1 LIGERKCKQKKA
13 PYSLLTIRY
22 SLFDMPQRVMITAAA
37 TGIGRAIAKAFH
49 DEGARVHIC
58 DINEDVLNVFR
69 EDFPDIAAT
78 LVDVQNEAEVDA
90 WFDDALDDLGG
101 LDVMVNNAGIKGPT
115 APIDDIE
122 LAEWRDCIGV
132 CLDAQFLCARRAAPV
147 MKAQRSGIII
157 NMSSNAGQFGFG
169 NRTPYAAAKWGVIG
183 LTKSLA
189 IELGPYNVRCNA
201 ICPGAVRGERIN
213 RVIEGEANL
222 RGVGTQIVAA
232 ELVQNQSLARFTE
245 PEEIANLAV
254 FLASPQ
260 AFMING
266 QDIAVDGHIE
276 TFHIK

>member
-1 LIGERKCKQKKA
+1 MQQ
-13 PYSLLTIRY
+13 
-22 SLFDMPQRVMITAAA
+22 QRVMITAAA

-49 DEGARVHIC
+49 EDGAAVHVCDVNDEA
-58 DINEDVLNVFR
+58 LALFR
-69 EDFPDIAAT
+69 EDFPEIAAT
-78 LVDVQNEAEVDA
+78 KVNVRDEAEVDA
-90 WFDDALDDLGG
+90 WFDEALEDLGG

-115 APIDDIE
+115 APVDDIE
-122 LAEWRDCIGV
+122 LEEWKECIEV

-147 MKAQRSGIII
+147 MKAQKSGLII

-201 ICPGAVRGERIN
+201 ICPGAVAGDRIN
-213 RVIEGEANL
+213 RVIEGEAKL
-222 RGVGTQIVAA
+222 RGVDPKIVAA
-232 ELVQNQSLARFTE
+232 ELVGQQSLTRFTE
-245 PEEIANLAV
+245 PEEIAALCL
-254 FLASPQ
+254 FLASPA

-266 QDIAVDGHIE
+266 QDIAMDGHVE

>member
-1 LIGERKCKQKKA
+1 
-13 PYSLLTIRY
+13 
-22 SLFDMPQRVMITAAA
+22 MRVMITAAA

-49 DEGARVHIC
+49 EEGGQVHIC
-58 DINEDVLNVFR
+58 DVNEEALELFR

-78 LVDVQNEAEVDA
+78 HVNVRNEGEVDA
-90 WFDDALDDLGG
+90 WFDDALEDLGG

-115 APIDDIE
+115 APVDDIE
-122 LAEWRDCIGV
+122 LADWKECIEV

-147 MKAQRSGIII
+147 MKAQKSGLII

-201 ICPGAVRGERIN
+201 ICPGAVRGDRIN
-213 RVIEGEANL
+213 RVIEGEAAL

-232 ELVQNQSLARFTE
+232 ELVSQQSLARFTE
-245 PEEIANLAV
+245 PEEIANLCL
-254 FLASPQ
+254 FLASPA

-266 QDIAVDGHIE
+266 QDIAIDGHIE